1 MLLVLVSSGA
11 LMGLASLARPL
22 PLEAVA
28 ACIAAA
34 VASVFAVTGIMRA
47 MDRKTIASARRLL
60 GLSLVS
66 TLVWIA
72 PLVLGLA
79 VSAVTGLRAGANE
92 FVFGAFLAWGFESIV
107 VNGGF
112 VRNVPVGLAVAAIHP
127 LSMLLI
133 ALWAWGSLYPFPV
146 ATGAVAL
153 ILMAVLSLRL
163 QRLTTKRGVPA
174 LQLLQ
179 AFLKTWVVH
188 EPGDLERCFSAY
200 SKKERVVTDVVVL
213 AGSVEGRRR
222 RVALV
227 LPGVHP
233 GPFFPVGSYNLSELI
248 YRALREE
255 GVAPVVLHG
264 TGGHERNMPTNAMA
278 AAYAGEV
285 SRFVGAQSA
294 REAALMRGPAHDK
307 VGITNITTLAFGREV
322 IAIISNSPFLSDDLD
337 PSTVADA
344 AAAASSLG
352 LTLAL
357 VDAHNSVDGES
368 RPMAHI
374 AGGDWES
381 ILKRVMALPERSFRL
396 GFASSAEM
404 GLKLGSDVSEG
415 GICLALFAADDGAN
429 HALVSADANNAV
441 SGLRAR
447 LQEELGRYGVGLIEL
462 CTSDTHNSA
471 ARGLTDRGYLA
482 LGEGSEGVDAVVEA
496 VGRLTAEAE
505 RQAAPCT
512 LTAARLETE
521 APLIGSGS
529 LDDFAALT
537 KSAVSLSRAY
547 ANLLVP
553 AILLLAAI
561 TLF

>member
-1 MLLVLVSSGA
+1 
-11 LMGLASLARPL
+11 MGLASLSRPL
-22 PLEAVA
+22 TLEAVA

-34 VASVFAVTGIMRA
+34 LASVLVLTGLMRA
-47 MDRKTIASARRLL
+47 MDAKTIASPRRLL
-60 GLSLVS
+60 GLFLVS

-92 FVFGAFLAWGFESIV
+92 FVFGAFLAWGLESIV
-107 VNGGF
+107 INGGF
-112 VRNVPVGLAVAAIHP
+112 VKNALLGLALAAIHP
-127 LSMLLI
+127 LSVLLI
-133 ALWAWGSLYPFPV
+133 VLWAWGSPYPFPLT
-146 ATGAVAL
+146 TGAVAL
-153 ILMAVLSLRL
+153 ALMAVLSLRL
-163 QRLTTKRGVPA
+163 QRLKTNRGIPA

-188 EPGDLERCFSAY
+188 EPGDLERYFSAY
-200 SKKERVVTDVVVL
+200 SKKESVVTDVIVL
-213 AGSVEGRRR
+213 ASSGE

-233 GPFFPVGSYNLSELI
+233 GPFFPVGSYNVSELI
-248 YRALREE
+248 YRALRAE

-285 SRFVGAQSA
+285 SRFVGSQSA
-294 REAALMRGPAHDK
+294 REGALMRGPAHDK
-307 VGITNITTLAFGREV
+307 VGITNVTTLAFGKEV
-322 IAIISNSPFLSDDLD
+322 LSIISNAPFLSDDLD

-344 AAAASSLG
+344 TTAASNLG
-352 LTLAL
+352 LKLAL

-374 AGGDWES
+374 AGDDWGS
-381 ILKRVMALPERSFRL
+381 ILSRVMALPERSFRL
-396 GFASSAEM
+396 GFASSTEM

-415 GICLALFAADDGAN
+415 GICLTLFITDDGGKD
-429 HALVSADANNAV
+429 ALVSADANNAV
-441 SGLRAR
+441 SGLRERIA
-447 LQEELGRYGVGLIEL
+447 EELGRSGVRLVEL
-462 CTSDTHNSA
+462 CTSDTHNFA

-482 LGEGSEGVDAVVEA
+482 LGEGSEGADAVVDA
-496 VGRLTAEAE
+496 ARRLATEAE
-505 RQAAPCT
+505 QETAPCT
-512 LTAARLETE
+512 LAAARLETE

-547 ANLLVP
+547 AKLLIP
-553 AILLLAAI
+553 AVLLLAAI